1 MPKKEIDE
9 DKAFEQA
16 LKGKMGWKCSCSLDI
31 VDKKS
36 SKSAARQSQRFI
48 FSNNLF
54 RLMETADLVLP
65 IIFAIEVTEKPALRR

>member
-1 MPKKEIDE
+1 MPKEIDE

-36 SKSAARQSQRFI
+36 SLQSVVCKNCGKSFKTNRDAELCF
-48 FSNNLF
+48 
-54 RLMETADLVLP
+54 EC
-65 IIFAIEVTEKPALRR
+65 EKIK

>member
-1 MPKKEIDE
+1 MPKKEMDE

-36 SKSAARQSQRFI
+36 SLK
-48 FSNNLF
+48 
-54 RLMETADLVLP
+54 
-65 IIFAIEVTEKPALRR
+65 EVVCKNCGKTFKTNKDTKLCFDCEKNHK